1 MKQKI
6 EVRTSDSNVG
16 IIKCDSIYE
25 AHTWVI
31 YLEAHNIKCET
42 VIDGVTKEFTNELQ
56 HPNTY

>member
-1 MKQKI
+1 MERVI

-16 IIKCDSIYE
+16 TIKCDSIYE

-42 VIDGVTKEFTNELQ
+42 IINGVTKKLPNELQ
-56 HPNTY
+56 HPNIY